1 MSIALLWIL
10 VGVILILSE
19 LMLTSVVAVFLG
31 IGAIITGLL
40 VHWGVIDEMSIQF
53 AVFGSVSIV
62 TLLLARGRIKQWF
75 TGYTA
80 DSDESKPNFQRDIG
94 ARVTVVKEFKHGAGR
109 VTLNGVQ
116 WDAFSED
123 DLRVGDTAW
132 VISNEGIQLTVQ
144 KQRIHAAT
152 QASTEEGHS

>member
-10 VGVILILSE
+10 VGVVLILSE

-31 IGAIITGLL
+31 IGAIVTGLL
-40 VHWGVIDEMSIQF
+40 VHWGLIDEMSIQF
-53 AVFGSVSIV
+53 AVFGTVSLV

-80 DSDESKPNFQRDIG
+80 DHDETKPNFQRDIG
-94 ARVTVVKEFKHGAGR
+94 ARVTVVKEFKHGADR
-109 VTLNGVQ
+109 VLLNGVQ

-123 DLRVGDTAW
+123 ELNVGDTAW
-132 VISNEGIQLTVQ
+132 VIANEGIQLTVQ
-144 KQRIHAAT
+144 KKRMPVQT
-152 QASTEEGHS
+152 KEGNS